1 MFAMWKR
8 TEKGRIE
15 GEDGGGEHKTE
26 VVGHKDV
33 YLLDV
38 RGRDGV
44 VRECIKRTIITFDG
58 EWG

>member
-1 MFAMWKR
+1 MFAMWR
-8 TEKGRIE
+8 TTEKKGR
-15 GEDGGGEHKTE
+15 GDHKTE

-38 RGRDGV
+38 RGRNGV
-44 VRECIKRTIITFDG
+44 VRECIKRTVFKLDR